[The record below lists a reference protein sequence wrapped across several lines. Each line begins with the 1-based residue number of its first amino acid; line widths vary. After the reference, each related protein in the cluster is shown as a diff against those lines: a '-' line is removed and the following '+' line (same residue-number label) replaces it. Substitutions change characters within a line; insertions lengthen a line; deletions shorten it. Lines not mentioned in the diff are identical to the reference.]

1 MYEEPENLK
10 LLEKRLS
17 TDTNAEMTWMLEL
30 PDKDFKAAII
40 KMLQQLKV
48 DTLETNEKVDSFSKE
63 TGDKEK
69 NKCKF

>member
-17 TDTNAEMTWMLEL
+17 TDINAEMTWMLEL

-48 DTLETNEKVDSFSKE
+48 DTLETNEK
-63 TGDKEK
+63 
-69 NKCKF
+69 